1 MNGRFLGDDE
11 MLREAEIA
19 VEELPEK
26 VLKAAEQIESEDAK
40 KLCTSPIRPTK
51 RMPYPWY

>member
-1 MNGRFLGDDE
+1 

-40 KLCTSPIRPTK
+40 NYALPRFDRQKECLIHGIRKTFFK
-51 RMPYPWY
+51 VTL